1 MIEVIIIEG
10 LIYGIMVLGV
20 FLTFRVLDFADL
32 TVDGSFALGGS
43 VTAALLM
50 RGAPPLLI
58 FAAVFGAG
66 CLAGLATA
74 LIHSKLKVPGL
85 LAGFLTMTML
95 YSVNLRIQ
103 GGRSNISFLKMDTLF
118 SKITEFAA
126 RTHFLSG
133 DLAVLLFLLLITLI
147 FKLLL
152 DVFFHTDFGLATGA
166 LGSNPQLIVS
176 QGMNPEVV
184 KGIGICIANGL
195 TAFAGA
201 LAAEYNGFA
210 DVGSGTGVVL
220 AGLAAVM
227 IGEFLLRSNKIALLT
242 FRVLLGSILYRA
254 LMFFARVY
262 GWKINMGPNDLKFV
276 TGALI
281 ILCLIATQAKIPAK
295 LPHKLHGRFGS
306 KRKEGGND

>member
-1 MIEVIIIEG
+1 MIETIIIEG

-20 FLTFRVLDFADL
+20 FITFRVLDFADL

-43 VTAALLM
+43 VTAALLL
-50 RGAPPLLI
+50 RGAPSAAI
-58 FAAVFGAG
+58 FLAVFVAG

-103 GGRSNISFLKMDTLF
+103 GGRSNISFLKLPTMF
-118 SKITEFAA
+118 SKITDFAA
-126 RTHFLSG
+126 RSLPDFLSG
-133 DLAVLLFLLLITLI
+133 GMSVLLFLLLVTLAFKILIDI
-147 FKLLL
+147 F
-152 DVFFHTDFGLATGA
+152 FRTDFGLAMGA

-176 QGMNPEVV
+176 QGMDPEVV
-184 KGIGICIANGL
+184 KAAGICIANGL
-195 TAFAGA
+195 TAVAGA
-201 LAAEYNGFA
+201 LASMYNGFA

-227 IGEFLLRSNKIALLT
+227 IGEFLMRSNRIALLT
-242 FRVLLGSILYRA
+242 LRVLLGSILYRA
-254 LMFFARVY
+254 LMLLARIY
-262 GWKINMGPNDLKFV
+262 GWRINMGPNDLKFV

-281 ILCLIATQAKIPAK
+281 IICLIVTQAKLPSK
-295 LPHKLHGRFGS
+295 LS
-306 KRKEGGND
+306 KRGRQ

>member
-1 MIEVIIIEG
+1 MIETIIIEG

-20 FLTFRVLDFADL
+20 FITFRVLDFADL

-43 VTAALLM
+43 VMAALLL
-50 RGAPPLLI
+50 RGAPSAAI
-58 FAAVFGAG
+58 FAAVFVAG

-103 GGRSNISFLKMDTLF
+103 DGKSNISLLKQSTVF
-118 SKITEFAA
+118 NKITDFAA
-126 RTHFLSG
+126 RSLPDFFSG
-133 DLAVLLFLLLITLI
+133 DISILLFLVLVTLSLKVLIDI
-147 FKLLL
+147 F
-152 DVFFHTDFGLATGA
+152 FRTDFGLTVGA
-166 LGSNPQLIVS
+166 LGSNPQLVIY

-184 KGIGICIANGL
+184 KGFGICIANGL
-195 TAFAGA
+195 TSMAGA
-201 LAAEYNGFA
+201 MAAMYNGFA

-227 IGEFLLRSNKIALLT
+227 IGEFLMRSNRIALLT
-242 FRVLLGSILYRA
+242 LRVLLGSILYRA
-254 LMFFARVY
+254 LMFLARAY

-281 ILCLIATQAKIPAK
+281 IVCLIATQTK
-295 LPHKLHGRFGS
+295 LLSKLS
-306 KRKEGGND
+306 KKVRQ